1 MSYCVHWL
9 TASDCLPR
17 TKMLQAVEIRLVVMC
32 VLAQKNI
39 TLTEVLRLLPQTPH
53 AAAKLVRVY

>member
-17 TKMLQAVEIRLVVMC
+17 TKMLQAVELDFC
-32 VLAQKNI
+32 Y
-39 TLTEVLRLLPQTPH
+39 
-53 AAAKLVRVY
+53 VRVSSEEYHTNRGFASFASDTPRSC